1 MSFCIP
7 ERWYGGGHVPESG
20 SGALRVSR
28 SAAGELTLSWGSS
41 CVTNNGYA
49 VYEGVLGD
57 WTSHIP
63 LSCGATFPTM
73 TFTEPA
79 GNAYFLVVPTSIN
92 LIPPDV
98 EGSYGLLS
106 DGSERPRSSQACIA
120 EQAIVPCP

>member
-1 MSFCIP
+1 
-7 ERWYGGGHVPESG
+7 
-20 SGALRVSR
+20 
-28 SAAGELTLSWGSS
+28 
-41 CVTNNGYA
+41 
-49 VYEGVLGD
+49 
-57 WTSHIP
+57 
-63 LSCGATFPTM
+63 M